1 MGEIATFYTQ
11 LRTAEDAD
19 ALPIT
24 VRTLET
30 IIRLSTAV
38 AKSRLAKGAR
48 MSTLHCLAVGHR
60 MLGLRAVR
68 TRHGQGLQAYGMRI
82 AGILHCQGI
91 CVLCGWLQL
100 RTEAAAD
107 TASS

>member
-68 TRHGQGLQAYGMRI
+68 TRHGLGLRACRVGT
-82 AGILHCQGI
+82 AG
-91 CVLCGWLQL
+91 VLCCQRHCFCLCL
-100 RTEAAAD
+100 AAALH
-107 TASS
+107 